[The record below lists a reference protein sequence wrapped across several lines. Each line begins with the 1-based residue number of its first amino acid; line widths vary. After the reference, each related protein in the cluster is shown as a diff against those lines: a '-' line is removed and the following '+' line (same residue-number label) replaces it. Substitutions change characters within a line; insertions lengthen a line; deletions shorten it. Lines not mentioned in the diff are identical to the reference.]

1 VPRRRVESHRY
12 TADGPKVKHALGDA
26 CGGGFTSGP
35 VAENMNVAKGI
46 ETGFSLQMMNG
57 LSTIAAMST
66 GFTRVLELHELT
78 MAAGVTIGAD
88 NDPAGQQAAIAA
100 AYLWR
105 DEDGR

>member
-1 VPRRRVESHRY
+1 
-12 TADGPKVKHALGDA
+12 
-26 CGGGFTSGP
+26 
-35 VAENMNVAKGI
+35 
-46 ETGFSLQMMNG
+46 MMNG
-57 LSTIAAMST
+57 LSTIAAMYT
-66 GFTRVLELHELT
+66 GFTRVLELHGLT